1 VYYVI
6 NEKNKKV
13 NYSEQKGAMIMQGY
27 FAIITIVLLVIMI
40 SFRVFLLHKMGIK
53 AIKFGEID
61 KKDFIIIPFIL
72 IFFYLLFSSTLN
84 LPKVGTELF
93 SNEVASWIGVVLCMI
108 GLLLFLLSLISFGK
122 SFRVG
127 IDEEKPGALITT
139 GIFAISRNPIYVAFG
154 SILFGIFLILPNWI
168 LLLYLIAGFW
178 LFNRQVLREE
188 DSLKRIYGNEYV
200 EYCKKVLRYL

>member
-1 VYYVI
+1 MIV
-6 NEKNKKV
+6 NNKNGKV
-13 NYSEQKGAMIMQGY
+13 NYSEQKGAIIMQGY
-27 FAIITIVLLVIMI
+27 FAVITIILLVIMI
-40 SFRVFLLHKMGIK
+40 LCRVFLLRKMGIK

-61 KKDFIIIPFIL
+61 KKDFIIIPFVL
-72 IFFYLLFSSTLN
+72 VFFYLVFTSALN
-84 LPKVGTELF
+84 LPEVGTELF
-93 SNEVASWIGVVLCMI
+93 NNEIVGWIGVVLCVI

-127 IDEEKPGALITT
+127 IDEEKPGDLITT

-154 SILFGIFLILPNWI
+154 FILLGVFLIFSNWI

-188 DSLKRIYGNEYV
+188 DSLKKIYGKEYL
-200 EYCKKVLRYL
+200 EYCKKVRRYL

>member
-1 VYYVI
+1 
-6 NEKNKKV
+6 
-13 NYSEQKGAMIMQGY
+13 MQGY
-27 FAIITIVLLVIMI
+27 FAIITIILLVIMI
-40 SFRVFLLHKMGIK
+40 LCRVFLLHKVGIK
-53 AIKFGEID
+53 AMKFGEID
-61 KKDFIIIPFIL
+61 KKDFTIIPFVL
-72 IFFYLLFSSTLN
+72 IFFYLVFASALN

-93 SNEVASWIGVVLCMI
+93 DNGIISWIGVVLCMI
-108 GLLLFLLSLISFGK
+108 GLLLFLLGLISFGK

-154 SILFGIFLILPNWI
+154 SILLGIFVIFPNWI

-188 DSLKRIYGNEYV
+188 DSLKKIYGKEYV
-200 EYCKKVLRYL
+200 KYCKKVHRYL